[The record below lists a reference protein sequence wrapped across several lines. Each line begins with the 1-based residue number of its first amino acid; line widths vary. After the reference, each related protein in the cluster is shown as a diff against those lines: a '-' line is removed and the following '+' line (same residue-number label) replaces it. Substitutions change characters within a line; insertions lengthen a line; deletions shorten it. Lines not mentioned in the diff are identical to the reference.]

1 MGAELFVVDD
11 GWFGQRHG
19 IDNGLGDWYV
29 NKEKFPN
36 GIDELID
43 EVKAQGLLFGIW
55 VEPEMVNPKAELYA
69 KHPDWIYHLI
79 QERATHRENSMC
91 WILQKMK

>member
-69 KHPDWIYHLI
+69 KHPDWIYHFD
-79 QERATHRENSMC
+79 TRESDTSREQYV
-91 WILQKMK
+91 LDLTKMK